1 MTSIAVIHSLLNSQH
16 ILPKETAMKVY
27 TLFIAAMVSALLTGC
42 STLSVSYDYNQEV
55 DFSVYKT
62 YNWMPFPEG
71 IETKSLNHGRFI
83 TAVENNLAT
92 KNIIKNT
99 SAPDFLI
106 APHFAKEKRINI
118 TDWGYSY
125 APNVIYTRR
134 GYRYYDPYGF
144 YPAGGISVYEYEQGT
159 LILDFIDA
167 NNKQL
172 IWRATAR
179 SIISPA
185 STPQK
190 QTEKIN
196 NAVNEILQSFP
207 PH

>member
-1 MTSIAVIHSLLNSQH
+1 
-16 ILPKETAMKVY
+16 MKVY
-27 TLFIAAMVSALLTGC
+27 TLMIAAMVSALLTGC
-42 STLSVSYDYNQEV
+42 STLSVSYDYNQEI
-55 DFSVYKT
+55 DFTTYKT

-71 IETKSLNHGRFI
+71 IEAKSLNHGRFI
-83 TAVENNLAT
+83 TAVENNLAA

-134 GYRYYDPYGF
+134 GYRYYDAYGY
-144 YPAGGISVYEYEQGT
+144 YPVGGISVYEYEQGT

-207 PH
+207 PD